1 MTITLECPCG
11 RELLVEDKHAS
22 RQGKCPYCGMD
33 VQIPEQEAPKPPPL
47 SPANEGGIDIV
58 RDDEDQARLEQKYD
72 EFLARVA
79 KFPDDADAYSALG
92 EHCAKMGKMTQA
104 LDAYQRAL
112 RIDGTRADLF
122 PRIEAI
128 GGPHVVAEL
137 KAELT
142 PEEEHELGQSSEF
155 AQAFAAAWTVPLRPE
170 SLGLLA
176 VGVVFLAV
184 IGFLCAIMRYGFL
197 AFAARVILRV
207 FACAFLATYFRDTVV
222 AAATGERTLP
232 NWPEFGA
239 RGASLLGPMI
249 RVIVSVAIAVL
260 PVVAAWAFVPAPLY
274 FVRVIVAVAC
284 ALYFPACLMTTCLT
298 GSVAAVNPVFVFR
311 AVTPMGGQYGLVAL
325 LCDGLFA
332 LAFMSVPMLHGIGFR
347 VPLLDHLLGAV
358 ISLYLVVVAAFL
370 LGGLYWANRDKLNWL

>member
-1 MTITLECPCG
+1 
-11 RELLVEDKHAS
+11 
-22 RQGKCPYCGMD
+22 MD

-176 VGVVFLAV
+176 VGVIFLVPLRFVLGMPRFSILGIILCVLLA
-184 IGFLCAIMRYGFL
+184 IFL
-197 AFAARVILRV
+197 
-207 FACAFLATYFRDTVV
+207 CAFLATYFRDTVV
-222 AAATGERTLP
+222 AAAAGERALP
-232 NWPEFGA
+232 GWPEVGT
-239 RGASLLGPMI
+239 RGASLRDSLMLVLASVLVSGLPVAVVWQLAPNSLYGI
-249 RVIVSVAIAVL
+249 RVALGIAG
-260 PVVAAWAFVPAPLY
+260 
-274 FVRVIVAVAC
+274 AVY
-284 ALYFPACLMTTCLT
+284 LPACLMTTCLT
-298 GSVAAVNPVFVFR
+298 GSALAAVNPVFVLR
-311 AVTPMGGQYGLVAL
+311 AVTAMGGQYGLAAV
-325 LCDGLFA
+325 LCDGLLA

-370 LGGLYWANRDKLNWL
+370 LGGLYWANRDKFNWL